1 MAINSSLSALANVI
15 SKLASGN
22 AKFIPYRDHK
32 LTLLMK
38 DSIGGNAKTLMF
50 VNVSPAEYNASETVQ
65 SLGYAMR
72 VKEIKNDVTKNT
84 ESMEVAKYKQR
95 NRELETLNDKLKG
108 LLQENDIAFEN
119 VPEEDYDI
127 EEIKIGE

>member
-1 MAINSSLSALANVI
+1 
-15 SKLASGN
+15 
-22 AKFIPYRDHK
+22 
-32 LTLLMK
+32 
-38 DSIGGNAKTLMF
+38 MF
-50 VNVSPAEYNASETVQ
+50 VNVSPAEYNANETVQ

-84 ESMEVAKYKQR
+84 ESLEVARYKQR
-95 NRELETLNDKLKG
+95 NRELETLNDKLKR